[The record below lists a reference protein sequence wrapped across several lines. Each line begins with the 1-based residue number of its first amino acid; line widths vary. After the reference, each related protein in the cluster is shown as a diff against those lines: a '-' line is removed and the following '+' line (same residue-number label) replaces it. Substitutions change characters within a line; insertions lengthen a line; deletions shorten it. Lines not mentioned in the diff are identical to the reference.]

1 MRILIFGAA
10 GFIGSHLVRQAADRG
25 HDVVGFCRSGVVG
38 GFGGKIITWSLGT
51 LPTYATVQSADCAV
65 HLAHDFDGEAGARLT
80 RDATLAL
87 VAELR
92 AAGVARQVFYSSY
105 SAGSHATSLYG
116 QTKHKI
122 EQALRDDADMV
133 IVRPG
138 LVIGDG
144 GIYARIARWARTLP
158 VIPLPDGGSGRVP
171 VIDIDRLCKE
181 TLAILE
187 GARPVREANLFET
200 PTKSLRSLVLDAAA
214 QVHRSPWILTVP
226 SLFVRL
232 GLRLAA
238 VLRLPLPV
246 NADNLEGFL
255 ANQVA
260 SHISTLEN

>member
-1 MRILIFGAA
+1 
-10 GFIGSHLVRQAADRG
+10 
-25 HDVVGFCRSGVVG
+25 VGFCRSGIVD
-38 GFGGKIITWSLGT
+38 GFGGQVVTWSFGA
-51 LPTYATVQSADCAV
+51 LPSHATVRSADCAV
-65 HLAHDFDGEAGARLT
+65 HLAHDFGGEAGARLT

-87 VAELR
+87 VAGLR
-92 AAGVARQVFYSSY
+92 AAGVARQIFYSSY
-105 SAGSHATSLYG
+105 SAGPHATSLYG

-122 EQALRDDADMV
+122 EQTLRNDADVV

-158 VIPLPDGGSGRVP
+158 LIPLPEGGAGRVP
-171 VIDIDRLCKE
+171 VIDLDRLCEE
-181 TLAILE
+181 TLTILE

-214 QVHRSPWILTVP
+214 QAHRSPWILTVP

-238 VLRLPLPV
+238 ALRLPLPV
-246 NADNLEGFL
+246 NTDNLEGFL
-255 ANQVA
+255 ANQAA